1 MDGIEFI
8 VNDKGERKAVVIDL
22 EKKGN
27 LWSEFCQ
34 FMETSTDKK
43 ESWLEDQELNDR
55 LDKALDW
62 NYNNPPQE
70 SNLDSLAKKFKINE

>member
-27 LWSEFCQ
+27 LWNEFCQ
-34 FMETSTDKK
+34 FMETSTQEK
-43 ESWLEDQELNDR
+43 ESWLEER
-55 LDKALDW
+55 
-62 NYNNPPQE
+62 
-70 SNLDSLAKKFKINE
+70 